1 MWKIPLFST
10 LFGMLYCTVQDVYAY
25 ASWQFLISRYLM
37 LLGTCYVSYVF
48 LKVLEISRRKTQLEE
63 ELKYADRSLLAQKKQ
78 YETVSAHMEAVSYT
92 HLDVYKRQGLSCHA
106 PAPGTCVPW

>member
-1 MWKIPLFST
+1 MWQYMWKIPLFST

-48 LKVLEISRRKTQLEE
+48 
-63 ELKYADRSLLAQKKQ
+63 
-78 YETVSAHMEAVSYT
+78 
-92 HLDVYKRQGLSCHA
+92 
-106 PAPGTCVPW
+106 

>member
-1 MWKIPLFST
+1 MEDRKMWQYMWKIPLFST

-63 ELKYADRSLLAQKKQ
+63 ELKYADRSFWPRKSSMKPYQPYGGNEK
-78 YETVSAHMEAVSYT
+78 
-92 HLDVYKRQGLSCHA
+92 GA
-106 PAPGTCVPW
+106 P

>member
-1 MWKIPLFST
+1 MREALKMEDRKMWQYMWKIPLFST

-48 LKVLEISRRKTQLEE
+48 
-63 ELKYADRSLLAQKKQ
+63 
-78 YETVSAHMEAVSYT
+78 
-92 HLDVYKRQGLSCHA
+92 
-106 PAPGTCVPW
+106 